1 MKIDFF
7 TTERLAE
14 LWGYVKM
21 LMEGI
26 APGIMIV
33 SAISAV
39 GFLIGI
45 VVKAYRQSSKEDDDD
60 DIEFRH
66 Y

>member
-7 TTERLAE
+7 TTERLTE